1 MYLKHNSHPCF
12 NRLKIS
18 QSVYVLQLLTWGG
31 FMPRLKLYRVRFWH
45 MGLSGL
51 IKDLAFFRSCL
62 IEFVHYLE
70 GKTIQ

>member
-1 MYLKHNSHPCF
+1 
-12 NRLKIS
+12 
-18 QSVYVLQLLTWGG
+18 
-31 FMPRLKLYRVRFWH
+31 MPRLKLYRVRFWH

-51 IKDLAFFRSCL
+51 IKDFAFFRSCL